1 MKKIFEA
8 INELVF
14 NNDNQITHIISA
26 GGEEVKLCD
35 KIPHDE
41 AIEVWCMSIEQKV
54 KQTMQIAL
62 AECIL
67 DYKNRKRIVWICNG
81 QHVSQALLI
90 TTRVMFTE
98 STEKAIVEHDLALLF
113 EHCHKSIDEL
123 IKLIRGELK
132 QQLTPLMHKVVSPMV
147 VQEVNQREVV
157 TYLQKSKTTDL
168 NAFEWVS
175 KLRFYFMQ
183 DSEHW

>member
-1 MKKIFEA
+1 
-8 INELVF
+8 
-14 NNDNQITHIISA
+14 
-26 GGEEVKLCD
+26 
-35 KIPHDE
+35 
-41 AIEVWCMSIEQKV
+41 
-54 KQTMQIAL
+54 
-62 AECIL
+62 
-67 DYKNRKRIVWICNG
+67 
-81 QHVSQALLI
+81 
-90 TTRVMFTE
+90 MFTE

-113 EHCHKSIDEL
+113 ENCQKSIGEL

-175 KLRFYFMQ
+175 KLRFYYMQ
-183 DSEHW
+183 DSEHWYCTTRCMQTE